1 MTWELEMANFSQPMR
16 EELTAIGFTELRTPE
31 EVDAALGDGRGT
43 ALLFINSV
51 CGCAGGIAR
60 PAVKLA
66 LEHKVR
72 PQKLLT
78 VFASQDREAT
88 ARMRGYFAEYPPS
101 SPSIALLKDGKVVM
115 MLERGQIE
123 TRDAEAVRQDL
134 VKAFDEHCA

>member
-1 MTWELEMANFSQPMR
+1 MDQELMDLFFRPMR
-16 EELTAIGFTELRTPE
+16 QELVQYGFQELRTPE
-31 EVDAALGDGRGT
+31 EVDEAMRDATGT
-43 ALLFINSV
+43 TLVFVNSM

-60 PAVKLA
+60 PAVGMA
-66 LEHKVR
+66 LQHRHR
-72 PQKLLT
+72 PDRLLT